1 VTKLDARWSIEQIDA
16 FLFTTDRVA
25 RKSTPNVVRLG
36 TAQRGSQ
43 VDASGQA
50 HVVEMIL
57 DRVLPVWRQ
66 TARPDPDPEWKS
78 LRNWAARARAQL
90 EREEELREHLGDGAP
105 EMDAGRLHP
114 WVWEAAASLLR
125 TGHFAQAVH
134 QASVRINAETQAKV
148 GRRDVSES
156 DLFNQV
162 FSLDAPKAGAPR
174 LRLMADDGSRTFQSI
189 HRGARAFAEGL
200 FAALQ
205 NPVSHDPQDE
215 LDEHIALE
223 RLAAFSVLAR
233 WVDASQVIAA
243 TD

>member
-1 VTKLDARWSIEQIDA
+1 MTKLDARWSIEQIDA

-25 RKSTPNVVRLG
+25 RKSTPDVVRLG

-50 HVVEMIL
+50 HVVELIL
-57 DRVLPVWRQ
+57 DRVLPVWRHS
-66 TARPDPDPEWKS
+66 ARPDPDPEWKW
-78 LRNWAARARAQL
+78 LRNWAARAKAQL
-90 EREEELREHLGDGAP
+90 EREDELREHLGDGAP

-114 WVWEAAASLLR
+114 WVWEAAASLFR

-148 GRRDVSES
+148 SRRDVSETN
-156 DLFNQV
+156 LFNQV
-162 FSLDAPKAGAPR
+162 FSLEVPKPGAPR
-174 LRLMADDGSRTFQSI
+174 LRLMNDDGSPTFQSL

-200 FAALQ
+200 YAAIR

-215 LDEHIALE
+215 LEEHIALE

-233 WVDASQVIAA
+233 WVDASQVVTA